1 MFKRLGK
8 LFGGLIATII
18 LIVVA
23 TLATSEFLY
32 LKKARQRTAA
42 GTLRYTSQY
51 LPMSDGTR
59 LAIDIALPKVLKQ
72 GDKIP
77 ALIKGTPYWRAS
89 RLTFLG
95 GALAELGLLGG
106 LPTEPDVALLN
117 DRGYAVI
124 TADTRGTGASFG
136 HASIMFDDREVSDFG
151 ELIDWA
157 AAQRWSNG
165 RVGAYGFSYRGILA
179 VDMASLDRP
188 ALKAIAPSFDFPDL
202 YLTGYPGGVFSNH
215 FIKDW
220 SALTIALNK
229 GHLPFGHLLIAGPKP
244 VDADEDGALLAR
256 AIADHAR
263 NWNVYDCV
271 SKATNRDDK
280 ICESGKSLSEISQI
294 SRRPAIEKSGI
305 PMYVTTGYFDANS
318 AVQALTRFHTFSNPQ
333 ELTVGPFSH
342 GGFLSTDPFADQHA
356 PVDPSY
362 PKQVSAMADFFDRYL
377 KDGGKPISKSLH
389 YFVLHGG
396 GWKTA
401 DGWPPPGFNAS
412 NWYLG
417 PNHLLSTTASAG
429 DGTDIYKIDFTA
441 STGTNSRYRS
451 PVDLSKTS
459 YPDRSAQDEKLLT
472 YTSAPLD
479 ADIEIAGNP
488 VANLMLATTARD
500 GEVIVYLEDLSPDGT
515 PTYLTEGI
523 LRLAHRKLSADARTT
538 PSSDPLHTYLAA
550 DAAPMT
556 PGKAELIKIGLFP
569 IAVQLHKGERIRI
582 AIAGA
587 DDGNLDRLPPTGDP
601 VLTVERDSRAPS
613 WIELPIVAAVK

>member
-1 MFKRLGK
+1 MFKRVAK
-8 LFGGLIATII
+8 LFGGLIAAII
-18 LIVVA
+18 LLLVA
-23 TLATSEFLY
+23 TLAASGFLY
-32 LKKARQRTAA
+32 LEKARERTAT
-42 GTLRYTSQY
+42 GMLRYTSHY

-59 LAIDIALPKVLKQ
+59 IAIDISLPKILKP

-89 RLTFLG
+89 CLTFLG
-95 GALAELGLLGG
+95 GALAELGLLRG
-106 LPTEPDVALLN
+106 LPIEPDVALLN
-117 DRGYAVI
+117 DSGYAVI
-124 TADTRGTGASFG
+124 IADTRGTGASFG
-136 HASIMFDDREVSDFG
+136 HVNIMFDNREVSDFG

-157 AAQRWSNG
+157 AKQSWSNG

-202 YLTGYPGGVFSNH
+202 YLTCYPGGVFSKR
-215 FIKDW
+215 FVKDW
-220 SALTIALNK
+220 SALTTALND
-229 GHLPFGHLLIAGPKP
+229 GRLPFGHLLIAGPRR
-244 VDADEDGALLAR
+244 VDADGDGALLAR
-256 AIADHAR
+256 AIVDHAR
-263 NWNVYDCV
+263 NWNVYDCIG
-271 SKATNRDDK
+271 KAPNRNDK
-280 ICESGKSLSEISQI
+280 ICASGKSLTEISQI
-294 SRRPAIEKSGI
+294 SRQAAIEKSGI

-318 AVQALTRFHTFSNPQ
+318 AAQALTRFRTFSNPQ
-333 ELTVGPFSH
+333 ELMLGPFSH

-377 KDGGKPISKSLH
+377 KDGGKPIIKSLH

-396 GWKTA
+396 GWKTVDA
-401 DGWPPPGFNAS
+401 WPPPGVKAT

-417 PNHLLSTTASAG
+417 PDHSLSTTAPAG
-429 DGTDIYKIDFTA
+429 DGSDIYEVDFTA

-451 PVDLSKTS
+451 PVDLSKTA
-459 YPDRSAQDEKLLT
+459 YPDRKAQDHKLLT

-479 ADIEIAGNP
+479 ADVEIAGDP
-488 VANLMLATTARD
+488 IADLMLATTAPD
-500 GEVIVYLEDLSPDGT
+500 GEVIVYLEDISPDGT
-515 PTYLTEGI
+515 PTYLTEGL
-523 LRLAHRKLSADARTT
+523 LRLAHRNPPADASSTL
-538 PSSDPLHTYLAA
+538 SSDPLHTYLSA

-587 DDGNLDRLPPTGDP
+587 DDGNLDRLPSTGDP
-601 VLTVERDSRAPS
+601 VLTVHRSSAAPS
-613 WIELPIVAAVK
+613 WLELPMIAPVK